1 MDIQIQTEVIINK
14 PKIPLRTKLGR
25 RIRQTYKHDTLFW
38 RNSIAGPCGAGIF
51 VLSLSAMGLPTGIGT
66 LFDMLLFILVGIS
79 AFFLFSHFVAIVL
92 ALIGLPIPRL
102 YVGSVLSSVILAFIA
117 FLIEDN
123 DFTIAL
129 FVSLT
134 IMIAGMIIG
143 CVFALAM
150 SRVLHLYIKL
160 TIAAL
165 LCIILIISMVW
176 PSSQENVTE
185 ALQMDS
191 VTEIISQN
199 PATPGSYQVRSFNY
213 GSGTDIWQ
221 PEFGS
226 HVDLISESVNAS
238 QYITKWSKFRTLY
251 WGYNQTS
258 LPLNGRVWM
267 PEGSGSFP
275 LVLIVHGNHNMED
288 YSDDGYAYLGELL
301 ASRGFITVS
310 VDENFL
316 NFSGWTGIPDNDMK
330 TRAWILLKHLQQIDQ
345 FSELADTPFYQKVDF
360 SQIALIGHSRGGQ
373 AVAMAADY
381 NRWFSQDTTLDSI
394 DTYEI
399 QSVAAIAPTDKK
411 IDGIYTRLND
421 TNYLALQ
428 GARDGDVS
436 TFDGERQYARTTFT
450 KGSSD
455 FKSTLYIEDANHSQF
470 NSGWGGH
477 DISYP
482 KGILLSRKGMLSP
495 IEQREIA
502 KVYISAFL
510 EYTLH
515 QKDQYLPLFQDYRT
529 GIEWLPD
536 TSYYNRYES
545 GQFVSWARF
554 DEDSNQMS
562 IPSGG
567 TATGQELVWKEEEV
581 KNRSQSGKGTRGAL
595 LERDGEE
602 KTASIYSISWE
613 NRAPSVSIADDDDES
628 TRFISFS
635 LSDRSHEL
643 QSELEESDSLSLE
656 LDIEIEIESVDGVT
670 SQVPLSQ
677 FMNIMPLPEV
687 RFTHLRWLDLHLSDG
702 KYKEPTEAVFQTYMI
717 PLSAFTEANPLLD
730 LSSGIKTLSLQITEG
745 PGKIMIDDI
754 GLY

>member
-1 MDIQIQTEVIINK
+1 MDIQTQTEIIFNK
-14 PKIPLRTKLGR
+14 PKIPLRAKLIR
-25 RIRQTYKHDTLFW
+25 RIRQTYRYDTLFW

-66 LFDMLLFILVGIS
+66 LFDILMFNLVGMT
-79 AFFLFSHFVAIVL
+79 AFFITSHLFGVVL
-92 ALIGLPIPRL
+92 ALIGVPMPRL
-102 YVGSVLSSVILAFIA
+102 YLGSVLSSLILAFIA
-117 FLIEDN
+117 FLLEDK
-123 DFTIAL
+123 DFLIAL
-129 FVSLT
+129 YISLIIMLAG
-134 IMIAGMIIG
+134 IMIGSLI
-143 CVFALAM
+143 ALAM

-160 TIAAL
+160 AVAAL
-165 LCIILIISMVW
+165 LCLILIISMVW
-176 PSSQENVTE
+176 PSTQENTSE
-185 ALQMDS
+185 ELQMDS
-191 VTEIISQN
+191 VTEITSQN
-199 PATPGSYQVRSFNY
+199 PANPGSYQVRSFNY
-213 GSGTDIWQ
+213 GSGNDIWQ
-221 PEFGS
+221 PEFGRD
-226 HVDLISESVNAS
+226 VDLKSISVDAS

-288 YSDDGYAYLGELL
+288 FSDDGYAYLGELL

-345 FSELADTPFYQKVDF
+345 FSENADTPFYQKVDF

-381 NRWFSQDTTLDSI
+381 KRWFSQDITLDNI
-394 DTYEI
+394 DNYQI

-411 IDGIYTRLND
+411 VDGTYTRLKD
-421 TNYLALQ
+421 TNYLTLQ

-450 KGSSD
+450 QGSSD
-455 FKSTLYIEDANHSQF
+455 FKSTLYIADANHSQF

-495 IEQREIA
+495 LEQREIA

-515 QKDQYLPLFQDYRT
+515 QNHRYLPLFQDYRT

-536 TSYYNRYES
+536 TAYFNRYES

-554 DEDSNQMS
+554 DEDSNRMS
-562 IPSGG
+562 IPNGG
-567 TATGQELVWKEEEV
+567 MATGTEIVWKEEEI

-602 KTASIYSISWE
+602 TTASIYSISWD
-613 NRAPSVSIADDDDES
+613 NVAPSIPLVDAQKS
-628 TRFISFS
+628 TQFLSFS

-643 QSELEESDSLSLE
+643 RRKLQESESQPLEI
-656 LDIEIEIESVDGVT
+656 DIEIEIKSVDGVK

-677 FMNIMPLPEV
+677 FMSISSLPEI

-730 LSSGIKTLSLQITEG
+730 LSSGIKELSLRITGG
-745 PGKIMIDDI
+745 PGMIMLDDI

>member
-1 MDIQIQTEVIINK
+1 MDIQIQTEIIINE
-14 PKIPLRTKLGR
+14 PKVPLRAKLAR
-25 RIRQTYKHDTLFW
+25 RIRQTYKYDTVFW

-51 VLSLSAMGLPTGIGT
+51 MLSLSAMGLPTGIGT
-66 LFDMLLFILVGIS
+66 LFDMLLFVLVGLS
-79 AFFLFSHFVAIVL
+79 AFFITSHFIAVVL

-102 YVGSVLSSVILAFIA
+102 YVGSMLSSVTLTFIS
-117 FLIEDN
+117 FFIEDN
-123 DFTIAL
+123 KFTIAL
-129 FVSLT
+129 FVSLAL
-134 IMIAGMIIG
+134 MIASIIIG
-143 CVFALAM
+143 CLIALAM
-150 SRVLHLYIKL
+150 SQILHVYIKL
-160 TIAAL
+160 ATAAVL
-165 LCIILIISMVW
+165 LCGILILSMIW
-176 PSSQENVTE
+176 PSTQESMME
-185 ALQMDS
+185 DLQMDS
-191 VTEIISQN
+191 VTEITSQN
-199 PATPGSYQVRSFNY
+199 PSTPGSYQIHSFNY
-213 GSGTDIWQ
+213 GSGYDIWQ
-221 PEFGS
+221 PEFGN
-226 HVDLISESVNAS
+226 HVDLKSESVDAS
-238 QYITKWSKFRTLY
+238 PYITKWSKFRTLY
-251 WGYNQTS
+251 WGYDQTS

-288 YSDDGYAYLGELL
+288 FSDDGYAYLGQLL

-310 VDENFL
+310 IDENFL

-330 TRAWILLKHLQQIDQ
+330 TRAWILLKHLQQIDT
-345 FSELADTPFYQKVDF
+345 FSQLADNPFYNKVDF

-381 NRWFSQDTTLDSI
+381 KRWFSQDSTLDSI
-394 DTYEI
+394 ESYQI

-411 IDGIYTRLND
+411 IDGIYTRLTD
-421 TNYLALQ
+421 TNYLTLQ

-450 KGSSD
+450 SRSSD
-455 FKSTLYIEDANHSQF
+455 FKSTLYIADANHSQF

-495 IEQREIA
+495 VEQREIA

-515 QKDQYLPLFQDYRT
+515 QKEQYLPLFQDYRT

-536 TSYYNRYES
+536 TAYFNRYES

-554 DEDSNQMS
+554 DEDSNRMS
-562 IPSGG
+562 IPKQG
-567 TATGQELVWKEEEV
+567 TATGKEVVWTEEEV

-595 LERDGEE
+595 LERNGEE
-602 KTASIYSISWE
+602 TTASTYSISWE
-613 NRAPSVSIADDDDES
+613 NTAPSIPLAGMDES
-628 TRFISFS
+628 DRFLSFS
-635 LSDRSHEL
+635 LSDRSYEL
-643 QSELEESDSLSLE
+643 QSKLEEESESSLLE
-656 LDIEIEIESVDGVT
+656 LHIEIEGVDGVK

-677 FMNIMPLPEV
+677 FMNISPLPEI
-687 RFTHLRWLDLHLSDG
+687 RFTHLRWLDLHLSNG
-702 KYKEPTEAVFQTYMI
+702 KYKQPTEAVFQTYMI

-730 LSSGIKTLSLQITEG
+730 LSGGIKRLSFEITG
-745 PGKIMIDDI
+745 GSGLIMLDDI